1 MKIIFSKNPKIQL
14 SRLNIHQNYTKLAL
28 KDYFAL
34 RNLFKMNQN
43 PVVLVDYSVPAVAV
57 IQINRPEAK
66 NALNTQVRKLLSEAV
81 ALQIN
86 NDDIRV
92 IIITGG
98 DEVFA
103 AGADLKELAD
113 ATSMEVYL
121 RRAERYWQT
130 IANCP
135 KPIIAAVNGF
145 ALGGGCELAMH
156 ADIIIAGKNAQ
167 FGQPEIKVGVMPGA
181 GGTQRLVRAVG
192 KFHAMRMI
200 MTGCLISADEA
211 FQMGLVSQ
219 VTENADTLETAY
231 KMAQQMA
238 KLPPIALEQIKEVVL
253 LSEDVPLNAGLA
265 LERKAFQLLFDT
277 QDQKEGMSAFLEKRK
292 PVYQGK

>member
-1 MKIIFSKNPKIQL
+1 
-14 SRLNIHQNYTKLAL
+14 LNIQQNYFKLIL
-28 KDYFAL
+28 EFNFAI
-34 RNLFKMNQN
+34 RNFIKMNKN
-43 PVVLVDYSVPAVAV
+43 SMVYVDYTIPAVA
-57 IQINRPEAK
+57 IIKINRPEAK

-81 ALQIN
+81 ALQAD
-86 NDDIRV
+86 NDDIHV
-92 IIITGG
+92 IVITGG
-98 DEVFA
+98 DDVFA
-103 AGADLKELAD
+103 AGADLKELAEASAMD
-113 ATSMEVYL
+113 VYL

-156 ADIIIAGKNAQ
+156 ADIIIAGKSAQ

-200 MTGCLISADEA
+200 MTGCLISAEEA
-211 FQMGLVSQ
+211 YQIGLVSQ
-219 VTENADTLETAY
+219 VTEDTETLNTAY
-231 KMAQQMA
+231 KMAQQIA
-238 KLPPIALEQIKEVVL
+238 RLPPIALEQIKEVVL
-253 LSEDVPLNAGLA
+253 LSEDMPLNAGLA

-292 PVYQGK
+292 PIYQGK